1 MSSSDP
7 VPDVAPDVVPDAAPA
22 APATSG
28 PPVSS
33 PNSFFFFFLGTGAIL
48 IYYRLG
54 WEAISTLSGGK
65 LPAFVFWIWMVPI
78 AGILG
83 SIIVPSIGAST
94 TWIILMSALSGLPI
108 LLSAGY
114 VLLRGIPT
122 SPPVLDS

>member
-7 VPDVAPDVVPDAAPA
+7 VPDVAPDVVPDAAPP

-33 PNSFFFFFLGTGAIL
+33 PNSFFFFLLGTGAIL
-48 IYYRLG
+48 IYYRLA
-54 WEAISTLSGGK
+54 WEAILTLTGGT
-65 LPAFVFWIWMVPI
+65 LPNFVFWLWMVPI

-94 TWIILMSALSGLPI
+94 SWVILMSAVSGIPMI
-108 LLSAGY
+108 LAAGY
-114 VLLRGIPT
+114 VLLYGTRTDQLGSI
-122 SPPVLDS
+122 